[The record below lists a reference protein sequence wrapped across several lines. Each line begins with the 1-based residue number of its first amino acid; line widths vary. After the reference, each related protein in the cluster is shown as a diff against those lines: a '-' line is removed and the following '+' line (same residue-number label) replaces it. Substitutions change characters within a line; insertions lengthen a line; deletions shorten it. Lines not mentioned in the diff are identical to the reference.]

1 VLVIGQYFPPNLGGS
16 ATRASNIV
24 KGLSLNGC
32 RVTVVTAFPHYPDG
46 KIPKEYRWKPFKVEW
61 NGNIKI
67 IRTFMPPIESRG
79 LLKRIILIGFFAI
92 SSLFA
97 FYQIEKIDAIWSSS
111 WIPGIIYGKMKK
123 KPLALNVDDLMLE
136 DLIDLKLI
144 GDDSLVFLIAKG
156 IFRLCLARGDII
168 TPISQGYIDTLS
180 KAYLIDR
187 SRIHTVRGG
196 VDLNTF
202 APCASH
208 QKTKSKFSVL
218 YTGAFSVAYD
228 FDCVL
233 NAAKT
238 IEGKERGV
246 EFILQGMGECENA
259 IRSKID
265 ELDLRNVKV
274 INKVFSREGVA
285 QLLNQADVLILPL
298 KDFGKPYL
306 GMSSKLYEY
315 QAVGKPIICC
325 AEGQP
330 AEYVKST
337 DSGIV
342 VSPGDYEKLAEAI
355 IFLKENPDE
364 AMEMGRRGREYVKLN
379 ASIEAIGLEL
389 RKAFEEHPVKSGF
402 AGANSISVANMTRM
416 LYDSKKNDPQS
427 RFR

>member
-1 VLVIGQYFPPNLGGS
+1 VKDIDTDLNVLVIGQYFPPNLGGS
-16 ATRASNIV
+16 ATRAYNV
-24 KGLSLNGC
+24 MKGLSLNGC
-32 RVTVVTAFPHYPDG
+32 RVIVVTAFPHYPDG

-61 NGNIKI
+61 NGDIKV

-97 FYQIEKIDAIWSSS
+97 FYQVEKIDAVWSSS

-144 GDDSLVFLIAKG
+144 KYDSMVFRIAKG
-156 IFRLCLARGDII
+156 IFRLCLGRGDMI
-168 TPISQGYIDTLS
+168 TPISQGYVDTLS
-180 KAYLIDR
+180 REYLIDR

-202 APCASH
+202 TPNAPQ
-208 QKTKSKFSVL
+208 QKTNSKFSVL

-238 IEGKERGV
+238 IEEKDRGV
-246 EFILQGMGECENA
+246 EFILQGMGECEYA
-259 IRSKID
+259 IRSGID

-274 INKVFSREGVA
+274 INKVFSREEVA
-285 QLLNQADVLILPL
+285 ELLNQADVLILPL

-315 QAVGKPIICC
+315 QAVSKPIICC

-330 AEYVKST
+330 AEYVKKT
-337 DSGIV
+337 NSGIV
-342 VSPGDYEKLAEAI
+342 VPPGDHEKLAEAVI
-355 IFLKENPDE
+355 YLKENPDE
-364 AMEMGRRGREYVKLN
+364 AKKMGKKGREYVKLN
-379 ASIEAIGLEL
+379 ASIKAIGLEL
-389 RKAFEEHPVKSGF
+389 RKAFEEHLGRSDSPS
-402 AGANSISVANMTRM
+402 ANSKGFSG
-416 LYDSKKNDPQS
+416 
-427 RFR
+427 

>member
-1 VLVIGQYFPPNLGGS
+1 MLVIGQYFPPNLGGS

-32 RVTVVTAFPHYPDG
+32 RVIVVTAFPHYPDG

-61 NGNIKI
+61 NGDIKV

-97 FYQIEKIDAIWSSS
+97 FYQIEKIDAVWSSS
-111 WIPGIIYGKMKK
+111 WIPGILYGKIKK

-144 GDDSLVFLIAKG
+144 GDNSLVFRIARG

-168 TPISQGYIDTLS
+168 TPISQGYTDTLS
-180 KAYLIDR
+180 NVYSIDR

-202 APCASH
+202 SPDASR
-208 QKTKSKFSVL
+208 QKQKNKFSVL

-228 FDCVL
+228 FHCVL

-238 IEGKERGV
+238 IEEKDRGV
-246 EFILQGMGECENA
+246 EFILQGIGECENA
-259 IRSKID
+259 IRSEID
-265 ELDLRNVKV
+265 ELNLRNVKV
-274 INKVFSREGVA
+274 INKVFSREEVA

-330 AEYVKST
+330 AEYVKGTS
-337 DSGIV
+337 SGIV
-342 VSPGDYEKLAEAI
+342 VSPEDHGKFAEAI
-355 IFLKENPDE
+355 IFLKENPDK
-364 AMEMGRRGREYVKLN
+364 AKEMGRRGREYVKLN

-389 RKAFEEHPVKSGF
+389 MKAFEQYSMRSGSASANDIHGGNYSKS
-402 AGANSISVANMTRM
+402 A
-416 LYDSKKNDPQS
+416 
-427 RFR
+427 